1 MSSETGKA
9 PEWLMGVSFIRGP
22 ILFVIG
28 FALAL
33 FGELFFLESSP
44 NIAITIGW
52 IGWFMEA
59 VGLIDFIVCI
69 FTRIFGSAKSS

>member
-1 MSSETGKA
+1 MA
-9 PEWLMGVSFIRGP
+9 PEWLTGVTFIRGP

-33 FGELFFLESSP
+33 IGELLFLKSSP

-52 IGWFMEA
+52 IGWFIEA
-59 VGLIDFIVCI
+59 VGLIDLIICI
-69 FTRIFGSAKSS
+69 FMRIFGSAKPS